1 MTILQQPTI
10 PSSSHTTSHDFPKR
24 YRLLESYDFKAV
36 FDAPIKKIHTAH
48 LLAFIAKGSADSSRL
63 GLAITKKKL
72 KHAVARNRIKRLT
85 REAFRQQRSQFETID
100 IVVIVKASYD
110 KSFDIGQ
117 EVDELFSKIHQKF
130 GQSKT
135 A

>member
-1 MTILQQPTI
+1 MTIRQQPTI

-24 YRLLESYDFKAV
+24 YRLLGSDNFKAV

-72 KHAVARNRIKRLT
+72 RHAVVRNRIKRLT
-85 REAFRQQRSQFETID
+85 REAFRQEHSQFETID

-110 KSFDIGQ
+110 KRFDIGQ